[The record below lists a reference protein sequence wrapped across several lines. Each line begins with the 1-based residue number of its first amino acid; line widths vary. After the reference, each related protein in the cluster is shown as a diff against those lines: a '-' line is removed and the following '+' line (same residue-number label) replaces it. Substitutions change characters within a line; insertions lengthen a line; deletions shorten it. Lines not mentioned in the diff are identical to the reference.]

1 MMRQFGVVDLGQDDA
16 HPTAHA
22 DIGGL
27 EKFLRVRLDQHGL
40 YARWD
45 GDPDRKAAIV
55 VVVVGKHGKDL
66 FTDKKGRLAVREP
79 FAGTGKR

>member
-1 MMRQFGVVDLGQDDA
+1 MRQFGVVNLGQDDA

-40 YARWD
+40 CARRHR
-45 GDPDRKAAIV
+45 DPDRNAPIV
-55 VVVVGKHGKDL
+55 VMVVGKHGKDL
-66 FTDKKGRLAVREP
+66 FADKKGRLAVGEP
-79 FAGTGKR
+79 FAGTGER